1 MTRPHNNAEPPP
13 PSLALAVQY
22 ACDDDALPS
31 RAQLRRWVKAALG
44 DDLRSAAVTIRLVD
58 TDEGR
63 TLNREFRGRGSKTKD
78 YATNVL
84 SFPYA
89 PAPHLAG
96 DLVLCLPV
104 VLREAAEQKK
114 PVSHHFAHLVIH
126 GLLHLQGHDHETETE
141 ADLMEQHERV
151 LLKRFR
157 IPDPYH
163 PA

>member
-1 MTRPHNNAEPPP
+1 MTRPRNNLALPPP
-13 PSLALAVQY
+13 QLALTIQY
-22 ACDDDALPS
+22 ACDGEALPS
-31 RAQLRRWVKAALG
+31 RAQLRRWVKAALT
-44 DDLRSAAVTIRLVD
+44 DALRSATVTIRLVD
-58 TDEGR
+58 CDEGR
-63 TLNREFRGRGSKTKD
+63 TLNREFRGRGSQAKD

-89 PAPHLAG
+89 SAPHLEG

-104 VLREAAEQKK
+104 VLREATEQKK
-114 PVSHHFAHLVIH
+114 PVAHHFAHLVIH

-141 ADLMEQHERV
+141 AEIMEQHERV